1 MTGMNEVKEDG
12 EVFYIIPQILIT
24 KDLRSSEL

>member
-1 MTGMNEVKEDG
+1 MKIKEDG